1 MDSSKCHHCKR
12 KSHIL
17 IDCKCSLKVCMK
29 CKDPEQ
35 HGCTFDYKLVARYR
49 LAINNPKVEAKKVEV
64 I

>member
-1 MDSSKCHHCKR
+1 
-12 KSHIL
+12 
-17 IDCKCSLKVCMK
+17 MK

-35 HGCTFDYKLVARYR
+35 HSCTFDYKLVERYR